1 MKAPLRR
8 PFDFGL
14 PVVIGHRGAPLVA
27 PENTPA
33 SFAAAA
39 SAGATWVELDVRRSA
54 DGLVVAHDPCLADG
68 SALVSWPVEAL
79 RAHGIWPLDEVLA
92 GLPEGLGVDVELK
105 NLPGEPDYDEGQLLA
120 AAAAPPVRAAASA
133 GRPMVVSSF
142 NPATL
147 IAFAAAAAAAADVPL
162 GLLHG
167 PTLRAPA
174 GLDLA
179 RDLPAQVLCPSV
191 TSPGLDAALVSAAHA
206 AGLSVLVWTVDD
218 PSTARRLASMGVD
231 ALCTNDPAGLVAA
244 LTQRGPGHS

>member
-1 MKAPLRR
+1 MKTPIPR

-14 PVVIGHRGAPLVA
+14 SVVIGHRGAPLVA

-39 SAGATWVELDVRRSA
+39 AAGATWVELDVRRSA

-68 SALVSWPVEAL
+68 TALVSLPTDRL
-79 RAHGIWPLDEVLA
+79 RASGVWPLDEVLA

-105 NLPGEPDYDEGQLLA
+105 NLPGEPDYDEGHALA
-120 AAAAPPVRAAASA
+120 DRAAAVMRDA
-133 GRPMVVSSF
+133 ARERPLMASSF

-147 IAFAAAAAAAADVPL
+147 LAFGAAAAEVPL

-167 PTLRAPA
+167 ATLRAPA

-179 RDLPAQVLCPSV
+179 RELGARVLCPALAA
-191 TSPGLDAALVSAAHA
+191 PDLDAALVSAAHD
-206 AGLSVLVWTVDD
+206 AGLGVLVWTVDD
-218 PSTARRLASMGVD
+218 PAAALALAAIGVD

-244 LTQRGPGHS
+244 LHA